1 MTIRPSE
8 YARLVQQRQARLY
21 RMAFCYVKNQQDAL
35 DIVSEAVC
43 RGLTHLGQLKD
54 RERFDSWLNRI
65 VIHAALDHLRRP
77 VLNLPDSEELLP
89 LLPAQGQSLEPE
101 ASMDLY
107 AALELLTPE
116 ERTDI
121 ILRFFEEYS
130 FREMAQILDQPES
143 TIKSRLYRTLSKLR
157 CRLQPSDKG
166 ER

>member
-54 RERFDSWLNRI
+54 RDRFDPWLNRI

-77 VLNLPDSEELLP
+77 DLILPEGEELLP
-89 LLPAQGQSLEPE
+89 LLPAQEQTLEPE
-101 ASMDLY
+101 DSMDLY
-107 AALELLTPE
+107 AALELLAPE

-121 ILRFFEEYS
+121 ILRFFEEYT

-143 TIKSRLYRTLSKLR
+143 TIKSRLYRTLAKLR
-157 CRLQPSDKG
+157 RRLQPDDETK
-166 ER
+166 R